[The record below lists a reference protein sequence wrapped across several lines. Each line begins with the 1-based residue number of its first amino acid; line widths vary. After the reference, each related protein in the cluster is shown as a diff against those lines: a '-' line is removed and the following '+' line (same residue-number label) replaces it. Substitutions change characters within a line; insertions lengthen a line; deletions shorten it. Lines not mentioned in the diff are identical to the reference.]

1 MFGIRPHTPGR
12 ETHYAQA
19 ARRFALDAK
28 VLRCRAAVHV
38 ENRDDILFWGQI
50 FRYFCPKER
59 FHFLSASRNENGQ
72 MTSGVTQC
80 LKYYRYLSPAFFICI
95 DSDYRYL
102 QQEKGINVDHF
113 VFQTYTYSFE
123 NHHCFSGGLD
133 EICSRVTKEQNNL
146 FDFRKFLSEYS
157 RIIYDLF
164 IWHLY
169 FLNSDPGCF
178 SKYDFNQYIN
188 VTACKPAPSIR
199 DNGRRALD
207 ELRRKVEGRVR
218 YFVREYPLADLE
230 FIREKY
236 AKLGLNPETA
246 YLFVRGHNVYD
257 MVSCVLKEVCKVLL
271 KNAKERK
278 NTAEA
283 IAGLYREKGSVDTE
297 LKQIVKYGAYDAI
310 RLIEK
315 DIFQFFGKQDERVGS

>member
-1 MFGIRPHTPGR
+1 MRHHTPGR
-12 ETHYAQA
+12 EDHYAQA
-19 ARRFALDAK
+19 AKRFSLDAK
-28 VLRCRAAVHV
+28 MLRCRAAVHV
-38 ENRDDILFWGQI
+38 ENKDDIVFWGQI

-59 FHFLSASRNENGQ
+59 FHFLSVSRNENGK

-80 LKYYRYLSPAFFICI
+80 LKYYRYLSPVFFICI

-102 QQEKGINVDHF
+102 QQEKGINVHHF
-113 VFQTYTYSFE
+113 IFQTYTYSIE
-123 NHHCFSGGLD
+123 NHYCFSGELD

-146 FDFRKFLSEYS
+146 FDFRKFLSDYS

-169 FLNSDPGCF
+169 FLNSDPTCF
-178 SKYDFNQYIN
+178 PKYSFNQYIN
-188 VTACKPAPSIR
+188 AAACKPAPSIR
-199 DNGRRALD
+199 DNGKHSLD

-218 YFVREYPLADLE
+218 HFHREYPSADLE

-236 AKLGLNPETA
+236 GKLGLMPETT

-257 MVSCVLKEVCKVLL
+257 MVSCILKEVCKVLL
-271 KNAKERK
+271 KNAKDRK

-297 LKQIVKYGAYDAI
+297 LKQRIKYGSYDAI
-310 RLIEK
+310 KLIEK
-315 DIFQFFGKQDERVGS
+315 DINHFFGRQDENTDS